1 MRELGAYLRVGG
13 VDDETARALPVV
25 IDAETLTR
33 LETSTW
39 RTDAGDIDVLVTIR
53 DSTGARLTIADIEA
67 RAVEIEVVG
76 VVVRL
81 ASLHDIIESKTFA
94 DRIKDREALPE
105 LERLRDDPGK
115 SVCNGSATM
124 MTTMHN
130 DGALSLGPVDRLPGA
145 RRGRTHA
152 GTRRTR
158 SPRRRR

>member
-1 MRELGAYLRVGG
+1 M
-13 VDDETARALPVV
+13 

-53 DSTGARLTIADIEA
+53 DSSGARLTIADIEG

-94 DRIKDREALPE
+94 DRVKDREALPE
-105 LERLRDDPGK
+105 LDRLRD
-115 SVCNGSATM
+115 
-124 MTTMHN
+124 
-130 DGALSLGPVDRLPGA
+130 
-145 RRGRTHA
+145 A
-152 GTRRTR
+152 GQAQLT
-158 SPRRRR
+158 S